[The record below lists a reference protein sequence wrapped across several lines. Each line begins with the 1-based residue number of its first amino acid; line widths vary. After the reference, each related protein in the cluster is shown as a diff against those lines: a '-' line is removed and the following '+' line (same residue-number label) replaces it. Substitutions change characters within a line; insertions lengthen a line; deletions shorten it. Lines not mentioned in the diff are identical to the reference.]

1 MILATLILIC
11 FLQMFSVLTGNQH
24 FLLFPQCFLPCHRQK
39 TSLKLHL
46 FFFPQMFSVWS
57 NQKFRD
63 KNLIDQ
69 SKFEE
74 FANDKLSVAKMLIS
88 VFNRVENIVGKVE
101 NADYQHF
108 LLFP

>member
-1 MILATLILIC
+1 
-11 FLQMFSVLTGNQH
+11 
-24 FLLFPQCFLPCHRQK
+24 
-39 TSLKLHL
+39 
-46 FFFPQMFSVWS
+46 MFSVWS